1 MSTTQTVLLE
11 IQKTD
16 KKRNNFFKR
25 QNELRSGAPAPT
37 PPDGSKTVFEDN
49 QKDSNNR
56 PGSCCVIS

>member
-25 QNELRSGAPAPT
+25 QNELRSGPPLQLRLMEVKQFLKIIRRIPITAPVVA
-37 PPDGSKTVFEDN
+37 V
-49 QKDSNNR
+49 
-56 PGSCCVIS
+56 